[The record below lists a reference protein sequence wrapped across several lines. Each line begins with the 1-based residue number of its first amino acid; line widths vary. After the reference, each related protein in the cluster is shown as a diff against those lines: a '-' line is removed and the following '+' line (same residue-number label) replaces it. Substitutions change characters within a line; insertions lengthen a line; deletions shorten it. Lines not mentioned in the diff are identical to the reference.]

1 MYVEFFIYLLI
12 KILIQMRQT
21 YSGIWT
27 PASIALIIIT
37 ALCAI
42 LYYSFDGEYLRL
54 HAESAT
60 HEHHYDSI

>member
-1 MYVEFFIYLLI
+1 
-12 KILIQMRQT
+12 MRQT

-37 ALCAI
+37 ALCAV